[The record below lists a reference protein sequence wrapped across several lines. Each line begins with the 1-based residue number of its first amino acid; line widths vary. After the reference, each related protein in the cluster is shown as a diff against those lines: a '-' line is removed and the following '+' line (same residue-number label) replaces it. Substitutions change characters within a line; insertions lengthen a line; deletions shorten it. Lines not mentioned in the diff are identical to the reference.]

1 MLLFLILKF
10 PKLLE
15 QLADCVVD
23 ALALL
28 VESPIFRTASSVLV
42 RKLLHAVA
50 VEHKVALKAVELL
63 VYLVN
68 SGLHNSLCISCLS

>member
-15 QLADCVVD
+15 QLADRVVD

-28 VESPIFRTASSVLV
+28 VESPIFRTTASVLV
-42 RKLLHAVA
+42 RKFLHAVA

-68 SGLHNSLCISCLS
+68 SCLHN